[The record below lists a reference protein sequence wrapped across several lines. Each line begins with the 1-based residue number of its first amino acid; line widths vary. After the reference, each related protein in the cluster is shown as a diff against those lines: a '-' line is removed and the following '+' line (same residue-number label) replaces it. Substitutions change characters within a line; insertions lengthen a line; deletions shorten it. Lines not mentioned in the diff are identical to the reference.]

1 MKLSKKLK
9 LGDLILVKDDGYQ
22 KSHLA
27 VLLGIN
33 PASDRNVALVKW
45 IDGKGDTSLVFIS
58 DLDKRFVP
66 VKIEKVV
73 PAEREIMITEMK
85 KRGAI
90 KYDLGFCPGPVPI
103 KTHPS
108 YNIWRFKYGF
118 NGDHILLMPTYGK
131 VLSPLRGHIF
141 QYLRYKK

>member
-73 PAEREIMITEMK
+73 PAEREIMITEMIIDEPQEVEIGK
-85 KRGAI
+85 ELTIVIG
-90 KYDLGFCPGPVPI
+90 KYRLVL
-103 KTHPS
+103 KEL
-108 YNIWRFKYGF
+108 N
-118 NGDHILLMPTYGK
+118 YGK
-131 VLSPLRGHIF
+131 VS
-141 QYLRYKK
+141 KKRMQK